1 MFIPNAFHKKRSF
14 SEVPTGVVLEV
25 GLLSL
30 AYTDLFKCG
39 IRHTVLQKRVFGKRF
54 R

>member
-1 MFIPNAFHKKRSF
+1 MCIPNTFHKKRSF
-14 SEVPTGVVLEV
+14 NDVPMGGASEVGPI
-25 GLLSL
+25 SL

-39 IRHTVLQKRVFGKRF
+39 MRHTVLQKRVFGKRF